1 MEKNSN
7 LDDDII
13 FMREALK
20 EAKKAYNK
28 REVPVGVVLVKEG
41 KIVSRGHNNK
51 ENMNNPLGHA
61 EIIAINKYC
70 KKNNTWR
77 LNDITMYVTLEPC
90 LMCSAI
96 IQQVRIRQSCNR
108 NIRS

>member
-41 KIVSRGHNNK
+41 
-51 ENMNNPLGHA
+51 
-61 EIIAINKYC
+61 
-70 KKNNTWR
+70 
-77 LNDITMYVTLEPC
+77 
-90 LMCSAI
+90 
-96 IQQVRIRQSCNR
+96 
-108 NIRS
+108 

>member
-1 MEKNSN
+1 MENN
-7 LDDDII
+7 NILDDIM
-13 FMREALK
+13 FMKEALK

-96 IQQVRIRQSCNR
+96 IQQVRIRKSRNR
-108 NIRS
+108 NSRS